1 MDISVVIP
9 VYNNEST
16 LELLFNRLIKVLTQE
31 PFISVKKEIILINDG
46 STDSSAEVIRNYWRK
61 QKADIEVSQINFTRN
76 FGQVSAILLGA
87 NEAKGKC
94 VATLSA
100 DLQDPPEL
108 IAEMFEGWKKGIP
121 INLGY
126 RKIRADGFF
135 NRFFSA
141 LFYSARLSALKSN
154 ALSA

>member
-87 NEAKGKC
+87 NEAKASVSQHYQPTC
-94 VATLSA
+94 
-100 DLQDPPEL
+100 
-108 IAEMFEGWKKGIP
+108 
-121 INLGY
+121 
-126 RKIRADGFF
+126 KILP
-135 NRFFSA
+135 N
-141 LFYSARLSALKSN
+141 
-154 ALSA
+154 